1 MPDTCIHAHA
11 IYRRYKL
18 ADTGVLNFI
27 MLHCQRVIF
36 FLVLTIVNFS
46 LRFKLVKESY
56 DKIGIP
62 YIPSKT
68 RL

>member
-1 MPDTCIHAHA
+1 MPDIHAHV

-27 MLHCQRVIF
+27 MLHCQIVNIC
-36 FLVLTIVNFS
+36 LVLTIVNFL

-56 DKIGIP
+56 DKIEIP
-62 YIPSKT
+62 YIT
-68 RL
+68 IIFN

>member
-1 MPDTCIHAHA
+1 MPDIHAHA

-18 ADTGVLNFI
+18 ADTEVLNFI

-46 LRFKLVKESY
+46 LRFKLLKGSY

-62 YIPSKT
+62 YIT
-68 RL
+68 IIFN